1 MERCQVCRANAQY
14 RDRATGEYVC
24 LSHARLEVTSTQRSW
39 PTRGGTRDFT
49 LRPATEA
56 DTDQIEALSL
66 HFWEETE
73 VDCFDRQYD
82 VTTCP
87 AFVACARECTVGL
100 ASYAL
105 EPTWNAAVLVMLNV
119 LPHWQGQRVGHALVE
134 AVGVEAM
141 RQGLGRVV
149 VVTSNDDLPALAF
162 YQRHG
167 FRITG
172 IVPGRIA
179 EHHGGEVAGFAGL
192 PVRDEIRLERVLR

>member
-1 MERCQVCRANAQY
+1 MERCEVCRANAQY
-14 RDRATGEYVC
+14 RDRATGGYIC
-24 LSHARLEVTSTQRSW
+24 PAHARLEVTSTQWSW
-39 PTRGGTRDFT
+39 PARAGTCDPT
-49 LRPATEA
+49 LRSATEA
-56 DTDQIEALSL
+56 DADQIEALAL

-82 VTTCP
+82 VTACP
-87 AFVACARECTVGL
+87 GFVACDGDRAVGL

-105 EPTWNAAVLVMLNV
+105 EPTWDAAVLVLLNV
-119 LPHWQGQRVGHALVE
+119 LPRWQGRGVGRALVE
-134 AVGVEAM
+134 AVGAEAT

-192 PVRDEIRLERVLR
+192 PVRDEIRLERALQ